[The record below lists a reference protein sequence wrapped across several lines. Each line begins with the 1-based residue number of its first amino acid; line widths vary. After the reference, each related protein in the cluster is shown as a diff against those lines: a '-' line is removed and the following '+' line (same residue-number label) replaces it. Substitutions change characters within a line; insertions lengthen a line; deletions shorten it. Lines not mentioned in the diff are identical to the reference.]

1 MKFFKLTT
9 SPISAIIFVYL
20 NWDMG
25 RSWIVFSGGDILKKT
40 RSLLIGGIFGLTS
53 LLGVKAG
60 TVFEEVIVR
69 VNNDII
75 STSDFEKSK
84 DLVKKELA
92 KSLTGA
98 ELDKAL
104 ALQEKDLLKTL
115 IEEQLLVQKA
125 IDLGLNADNDVIK
138 FLDRIRK
145 ENNLGSMEDLEKM
158 MAQQGIDPT
167 EFKQNIKNRSLTQ
180 QVLGRE
186 VYSRINQGISN
197 DEVTKYYEAHK
208 QEFDRPEEVRIR
220 EILISTEGK
229 DPSALPALEKK
240 AQEVLQK
247 AKSGEKFEELATK
260 YSDGP
265 TAKDG
270 GDLGFFRRGK
280 MIQEIDDVAFKLRR
294 GQVSDII
301 KTKYGFVII
310 KVEEKHEAGI
320 QKLEVVDN
328 EIRERLFETKAQK
341 ATQEY
346 MVKLRKQSFIEV
358 KPGYVDTGAVPS
370 EPKQTAQN
378 QESKE
383 QKGKKKK

>member
-1 MKFFKLTT
+1 VSLLSSLKLT
-9 SPISAIIFVYL
+9 
-20 NWDMG
+20 
-25 RSWIVFSGGDILKKT
+25 SGTI
-40 RSLLIGGIFGLTS
+40 
-53 LLGVKAG
+53 
-60 TVFEEVIVR
+60 FEEIIVR

-75 STSDFEKSK
+75 SKSDYEKSR
-84 DLVKKELA
+84 DLVRKELA
-92 KSLTGA
+92 KTMSGPDL
-98 ELDKAL
+98 EKAL
-104 ALQEKDLLKTL
+104 SAQEKDLLKTL
-115 IEEQLLVQKA
+115 IEEQLLIQKA
-125 IDLGLNADNDVIK
+125 VDLGLSADNDVIK

-158 MAQQGIDPT
+158 MTQQGIDPT

-180 QVLGRE
+180 HVLERE
-186 VYSRINQGISN
+186 VYSRIQMAISN

-208 QEFDRPEEVRIR
+208 QDFDRPEEVRIR

-229 DPSALPALEKK
+229 DAAALPALEKK
-240 AQEVLQK
+240 AQEALQK
-247 AKSGEKFEELATK
+247 AKSGEKFDELAVK

-301 KTKYGFVII
+301 KTKYGLVII

-320 QKLEVVDN
+320 QKIEVVDN
-328 EIRERLFETKAQK
+328 EIRERLFESKAQK

-358 KPGYVDTGAVPS
+358 KPGYVDSGAIAS
-370 EPKQTAQN
+370 EPKQTAQS
-378 QESKE
+378 QDTKE
-383 QKGKKKK
+383 KKGKKKK

>member
-1 MKFFKLTT
+1 VVGQDLIPSQRVAEEVPLKRQICLGVLGG
-9 SPISAIIFVYL
+9 IICV
-20 NWDMG
+20 
-25 RSWIVFSGGDILKKT
+25 VFSLE
-40 RSLLIGGIFGLTS
+40 L
-53 LLGVKAG
+53 VAG
-60 TVFEEVIVR
+60 TVFEEIIAR

-75 STSDFEKSK
+75 SKSDFEKSR

-92 KSLTGA
+92 KNLNGA
-98 ELDKAL
+98 ELEKAVS
-104 ALQEKDLLKTL
+104 LQEKDLLKTL

-125 IDLGLNADNDVIK
+125 ADLGLTADNDVIK

-158 MAQQGIDPT
+158 MVQQGIDPT

-186 VYSRINQGISN
+186 VYSRIQNAISG
-197 DEVTKYYEAHK
+197 DEVVKYYEAHK
-208 QEFDRPEEVRIR
+208 QQFDRPEEVRIR

-229 DPSALPALEKK
+229 DAAALPALEKK
-240 AQEVLQK
+240 AQEALQK
-247 AKSGEKFEELATK
+247 AKGGQKFDELATT

-270 GDLGFFRRGK
+270 GELGFFHRGK

-320 QKLEVVDN
+320 QKMEVVDN
-328 EIRERLFETKAQK
+328 EIRDHLFEAKAQK

-358 KPGYVDTGAVPS
+358 KPGYVDSGAVAS

-378 QESKE
+378 RDTADK
-383 QKGKKKK
+383 KGKKKKK

>member
-1 MKFFKLTT
+1 MKKQ
-9 SPISAIIFVYL
+9 
-20 NWDMG
+20 
-25 RSWIVFSGGDILKKT
+25 T
-40 RSLLIGGIFGLTS
+40 RSLLIGGILCLMF

-92 KSLTGA
+92 KSLSGA
-98 ELDKAL
+98 ELDKVL
-104 ALQEKDLLKTL
+104 AQQEKDLLKTL

-186 VYSRINQGISN
+186 VYSRIQNAISN

-220 EILISTEGK
+220 EILISTEAK

-247 AKSGEKFEELATK
+247 AKGGEKFEELATK
-260 YSDGP
+260 YSEGP

-301 KTKYGFVII
+301 KTKYGLVII

-320 QKLEVVDN
+320 QKLEVVGN
-328 EIRERLFETKAQK
+328 EIRERLFEAKAQK

-358 KPGYVDTGAVPS
+358 KPGYVDSGAVPR

-378 QESKE
+378 QESKD
-383 QKGKKKK
+383 QTGKKKK